1 MKIVFLEPLGLKTSI
16 IEEACAGLKQ
26 QGHEVVIYPDR
37 NENLDELIRRAQGA
51 EVVIESNIPLRKNFL
66 DACPKLKM
74 LSIAF
79 TGLDH
84 IDMEECQRRGILVKN
99 AAGYSTEAVAELA
112 IAMMIDVYR
121 KVLENDR
128 ITRECQRKGI
138 MPGREIGGK
147 TVGIIGMG
155 NIGQRVA
162 KLLNAFGC
170 KVLAWNRTPKTVEG
184 VTFVDKETLLKE
196 SDIVTLH
203 IALNNETRD
212 FITERELKLMKPSA
226 ILINTARGPV
236 VNEQALAVALKS
248 GIIAGAATVQA
259 TNEELAE
266 LAGELES
273 TAFSEDEIDLSTK
286 IAAGNYGFWGGVW
299 RSDPAHSGWF
309 IPISGESIRV
319 VAGNGL
325 VYCMFCS
332 GTTQTARTASSY
344 VSGPFLIQSGDTWTY
359 DIPQNATYLW
369 CNINANDNRV
379 LPSEV
384 YCTRPYDLNSYS
396 QKVEP
401 KISSGSILP
410 L

>member
-1 MKIVFLEPLGLKTSI
+1 MKIVFLEPLGLKVSL
-16 IEEACAGLKQ
+16 IEEACAGLKK

-37 NENLDELIRRAQGA
+37 NENIDELKRRAEGA
-51 EVVIESNIPLRKNFL
+51 EVIIESNIPLRKDFL

-84 IDMEECQRRGILVKN
+84 IDMEECQRRGIIVKN

-112 IAMMIDVYR
+112 IAMMVDVYR
-121 KVLENDR
+121 KVVENDR

-170 KVLAWNRTPKTVEG
+170 KVLAWNRTSKTIDG

-203 IALNNETRD
+203 VALNNETRD
-212 FITERELKLMKPSA
+212 FITAKDLKLMKPSA

-236 VNEQALAVALKS
+236 VNEQALADALKS
-248 GIIAGAATVQA
+248 GVIAGAATDVYGTEPPLKQDHPLFDAPNLVMLPHIGFA
-259 TNEELAE
+259 TEEAFILR
-266 LAGELES
+266 LGIVIKNLEC
-273 TAFSEDEIDLSTK
+273 L
-286 IAAGNYGFWGGVW
+286 
-299 RSDPAHSGWF
+299 
-309 IPISGESIRV
+309 
-319 VAGNGL
+319 
-325 VYCMFCS
+325 
-332 GTTQTARTASSY
+332 
-344 VSGPFLIQSGDTWTY
+344 
-359 DIPQNATYLW
+359 
-369 CNINANDNRV
+369 
-379 LPSEV
+379 
-384 YCTRPYDLNSYS
+384 
-396 QKVEP
+396 
-401 KISSGSILP
+401 
-410 L
+410 